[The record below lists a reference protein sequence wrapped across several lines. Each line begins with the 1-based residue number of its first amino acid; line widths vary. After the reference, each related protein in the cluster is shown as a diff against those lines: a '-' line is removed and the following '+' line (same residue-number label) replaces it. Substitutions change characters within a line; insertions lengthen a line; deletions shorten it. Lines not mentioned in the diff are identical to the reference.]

1 MTAPLSV
8 EFVHAAAEA
17 LLPKLRDCVLVL
29 DSAMAATLR
38 WSLKGGFAAIFAG
51 GAVTVK
57 IIDSLEPANDLMLPE
72 PPTIVFLLST
82 HLARYSTQIRSSL
95 IGRSYRDCQVV
106 SALTE
111 VLHVAELDM
120 EPDLL
125 SSFDA
130 YLGFEQGYF
139 SRIESKLREWM
150 MESMTLHSNDIDED
164 DIETSVEY
172 MPLSFGV
179 VTNELFTIPL
189 VETVFP
195 PLIPDNR
202 EISSGRLKTDSKYP
216 FNMSHAADPESLDL
230 FRVLLMLS
238 QKDALVAARK
248 RLVDLIAKIHPEKKP
263 RVLGKLTLDQMD
275 KLLEIFKDDESSF
288 ANYGPL
294 LSTIAL
300 TVESAKVNQ
309 ANNENSMAAIEKLV
323 CVSMSESFLDPACA
337 ILPIVDLLKKLESG
351 QNISPLT
358 SDPPTSP
365 MASPTKKIDLSMTDI
380 MKLAVFSFSLMGPG
394 GLPADLKTSLK
405 SAFLRCLCSKRHGE
419 PNELEEIWVNE
430 VLERLEMIANARRG
444 LKEKS
449 LIDLDSPI
457 PYQSLVRRVF
467 SSSLDQEPTTGGLK
481 AVTEIGDLQH
491 IPHGGT
497 LGNVLNKF
505 SRLLGG
511 AQPRVKDFDA
521 VLVFV
526 VGGITGAEVRDIR
539 EVARLHGGVN
549 VLVGSTGLCDAQMM
563 LSVIFP
569 RVPSQSDV

>member
-1 MTAPLSV
+1 MDRTMDLTSPMS
-8 EFVHAAAEA
+8 HADNAFDCA
-17 LLPKLRDCVLVL
+17 LRNLPNSQRLCSD
-29 DSAMAATLR
+29 
-38 WSLKGGFAAIFAG
+38 
-51 GAVTVK
+51 
-57 IIDSLEPANDLMLPE
+57 
-72 PPTIVFLLST
+72 
-82 HLARYSTQIRSSL
+82 
-95 IGRSYRDCQVV
+95 
-106 SALTE
+106 
-111 VLHVAELDM
+111 
-120 EPDLL
+120 
-125 SSFDA
+125 
-130 YLGFEQGYF
+130 
-139 SRIESKLREWM
+139 
-150 MESMTLHSNDIDED
+150 
-164 DIETSVEY
+164 
-172 MPLSFGV
+172 
-179 VTNELFTIPL
+179 
-189 VETVFP
+189 
-195 PLIPDNR
+195 R

-263 RVLGKLTLDQMD
+263 RVLGKVTLDQMD

-449 LIDLDSPI
+449 
-457 PYQSLVRRVF
+457 
-467 SSSLDQEPTTGGLK
+467 
-481 AVTEIGDLQH
+481 
-491 IPHGGT
+491 
-497 LGNVLNKF
+497 
-505 SRLLGG
+505 
-511 AQPRVKDFDA
+511 
-521 VLVFV
+521 
-526 VGGITGAEVRDIR
+526 
-539 EVARLHGGVN
+539 
-549 VLVGSTGLCDAQMM
+549 
-563 LSVIFP
+563 
-569 RVPSQSDV
+569 